1 MGPPAR
7 HSATARDRRD
17 ASPRPRARAM
27 PSAAYDNVVRG
38 GLRLKTKASGVA
50 KEAKKRHK
58 KDKKREKKEVRRD
71 ATRPRERATDDD
83 GSSRFIL
90 TEDARRRRRRRCG

>member
-50 KEAKKRHK
+50 KDAKKRHK
-58 KDKKREKKEVRRD
+58 KDKKKEKKEVRLD
-71 ATRPRERATDDD
+71 ATRRDRATERPRDRAIDDD
-83 GSSRFIL
+83 GSS
-90 TEDARRRRRRRCG
+90 

>member
-1 MGPPAR
+1 
-7 HSATARDRRD
+7 
-17 ASPRPRARAM
+17 M

-58 KDKKREKKEVRRD
+58 KDKKKEKKEVRLDATRRD
-71 ATRPRERATDDD
+71 ATRLDSTRCV
-83 GSSRFIL
+83 
-90 TEDARRRRRRRCG
+90 ARRDRRRALATVERRGGR